1 MAILKEANKNK
12 LSTLKVD
19 SNTEDA
25 INESTPQEQLY
36 TSFEN
41 IRLSVY
47 NESLDTIISKSPYD
61 LEHLVVNLLDKMGY
75 KGQVKDA
82 GSVTQAS
89 NDGGIDGI
97 IKEDILGLGRIH
109 IQAKKVR

>member
-36 TSFEN
+36 SSFEN

-47 NESLDTIISKSPYD
+47 NEILDTIISKSSYD

-89 NDGGIDGI
+89 NDGGLTV
-97 IKEDILGLGRIH
+97 ILKKIFLG
-109 IQAKKVR
+109 